1 MFKLNLYNNTVITT
15 VMISET
21 LKTVGISGSLRKRSY
36 NRLLLEN
43 LFSMLPYYV
52 KGEILDLKDIPV
64 YNQDDE
70 TNTPYSVKLIKEKI
84 RNADL
89 IFITTP
95 EYNHS
100 ISGVLKNAID
110 WLSRPSLENLFEWKT
125 VAVLS
130 ASTGM
135 IGGARAQEDLK
146 RIMEPLGA
154 IIVPRPEV
162 ILTSA
167 DKKFDSNG
175 HITDQIAVQLMS
187 SLIKNSIRLSLALKN
202 SANVETLANIIYK
215 S

>member
-1 MFKLNLYNNTVITT
+1 
-15 VMISET
+15 
-21 LKTVGISGSLRKRSY
+21 
-36 NRLLLEN
+36 
-43 LFSMLPYYV
+43 
-52 KGEILDLKDIPV
+52 LDLKDIPV

-70 TNTPYSVKLIKEKI
+70 TNTPYSVKLLKEKI

-110 WLSRPSLENLFEWKT
+110 WLSRPSSENLFEWKT